1 MAEIYMVGIGRFD
14 LDGPGRLNLAL
25 QKIAPDTVLLE
36 GNAGLHNAAK
46 LYYQSLIDEL
56 NDRGVD
62 DEIVKT
68 FLINKPNAGHE
79 NVAQNY
85 ASSKGIKFEY
95 LNDMVYYP
103 SDKKMRLGA
112 KRDVKSL
119 IDNGNTPEKL
129 YSDARVNQ
137 DRILKNWYEIEN
149 VTKIKRRDEGLS
161 KEYERSDEVI
171 SSSYIRV
178 PLYVGNVR
186 IHSIHRDISVDER
199 ADVMLESI
207 LANISDENQKIATIT
222 AFGHLLNDRD
232 NRTLNSKLVK
242 EFGNANSDVQLQRV
256 FLYPYFSI

>member
-1 MAEIYMVGIGRFD
+1 MVGIERFD

-36 GNAGLHNAAK
+36 GNAGLHHAAN
-46 LYYQSLIDEL
+46 LYYESLIDEL
-56 NDRGVD
+56 DNRGVD
-62 DEIVKT
+62 YQMVNA
-68 FLINKPNAGHE
+68 FLINKQNAGHE

-112 KRDVKSL
+112 KRDVNSL
-119 IDNGNTPEKL
+119 IEDGITPDKL
-129 YSDARVNQ
+129 YTDGLANKRRV
-137 DRILKNWYEIEN
+137 LKNWTDIQYMTESE
-149 VTKIKRRDEGLS
+149 KGERGLS

-207 LANISDENQKIATIT
+207 LGIILDQHQKIATVT

-242 EFGNANSDVQLQRV
+242 EFGNADSDVQLQRV